1 MPEMRLGDILDDY
14 CSRCRLLTDHSAVAM
29 VGEQVRKVRCRTCDF
44 EHDYR
49 QGKVAP
55 RKGKPTA
62 YEQVLAS
69 INPLGRPV
77 PAEKPRRKRKTR
89 RAAP

>member
-14 CSRCRLLTDHSAVAM
+14 CSRCRLLTDHSVVAM
-29 VGEQVRKVRCRTCDF
+29 VGEQVRKVRCRTCHF

-49 QGKVAP
+49 RGKAGP
-55 RKGKPTA
+55 RKNQPSA

-69 INPLGRPV
+69 INRPV
-77 PAEKPRRKRKTR
+77 HSVTAEKSKRKRRTR
-89 RAAP
+89 

>member
-14 CSRCRLLTDHSAVAM
+14 CSRCRLLTDHSVVAM
-29 VGEQVRKVRCRTCDF
+29 VGEQVRKVRCRTCHF

-49 QGKVAP
+49 QGKVGL
-55 RKGKPTA
+55 RKNQPSA

-69 INPLGRPV
+69 ISRPVHSV
-77 PAEKPRRKRKTR
+77 PAEKSKRKRKTR
-89 RAAP
+89 